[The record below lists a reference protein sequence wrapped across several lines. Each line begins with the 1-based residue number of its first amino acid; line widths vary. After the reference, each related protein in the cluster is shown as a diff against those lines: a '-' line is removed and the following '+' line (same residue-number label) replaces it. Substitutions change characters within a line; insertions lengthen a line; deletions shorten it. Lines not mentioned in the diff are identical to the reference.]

1 MRFEC
6 TTSKIFH
13 PFLLTLLL
21 DVLFLVQLK
30 NSAQFKLHALPLSFV
45 LIRSWCNKELPNS
58 NSNPPPK
65 FPLKVW
71 YVYIGF
77 TIMLYCKFTHNK
89 ILDIPVV
96 K

>member
-1 MRFEC
+1 MHFEC

-45 LIRSWCNKELPNS
+45 LMHSCSYQYYDGLSEDFICEDNIE
-58 NSNPPPK
+58 
-65 FPLKVW
+65 
-71 YVYIGF
+71 
-77 TIMLYCKFTHNK
+77 LYCHIIANAIEKG
-89 ILDIPVV
+89 
-96 K
+96 